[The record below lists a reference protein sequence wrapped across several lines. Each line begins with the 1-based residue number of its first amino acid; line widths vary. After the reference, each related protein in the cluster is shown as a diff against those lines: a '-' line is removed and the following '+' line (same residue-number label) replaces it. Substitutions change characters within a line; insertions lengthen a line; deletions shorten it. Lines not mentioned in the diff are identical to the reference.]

1 MNSRLAFLA
10 FSALP
15 MMIVSAQEPVK
26 SEPLKLS
33 LFDAVQTSLKNNLQV
48 GIAKNIRAAT
58 KANELIQDGAFDFN
72 FVTSD
77 NYSKIQSASIS
88 NSTIQNSPSTLITTE
103 TNSTRK
109 SRSLTATLSKAFIWG
124 GTFQANYLGP
134 NYSSSIV
141 SGTQTI
147 TPISSPPI
155 TSPFGPLPASPFP
168 YTGSFSASYTQ
179 SLLRG
184 FGPRSAAA
192 NYLVSQNNSIA
203 SDYTFQ
209 QSIISLVSSTVVS

>member
-1 MNSRLAFLA
+1 MKSRSAFFA

-15 MMIVSAQEPVK
+15 MMIVSAQEPIK

-48 GIAKNIRAAT
+48 GIARNIRAAT

-72 FVTSD
+72 FITSD

-134 NYSSSIV
+134 NYNSSIV

-147 TPISSPPI
+147 TPISSPSIHHPLDLFLQAPSLIPDRSAHPI
-155 TSPFGPLPASPFP
+155 LRAS
-168 YTGSFSASYTQ
+168 
-179 SLLRG
+179 LRG
-184 FGPRSAAA
+184 LAPV
-192 NYLVSQNNSIA
+192 LPQL
-203 SDYTFQ
+203 
-209 QSIISLVSSTVVS
+209 IIL